1 MSKFEIYLYNEVN
14 NPIFDFFVKE
24 ITNQFKGVL
33 IKKIDDGLETM
44 YYDFNVDE
52 ILITLHQTPMI
63 GITIFPTNNVDL
75 KGGEVNFFIK
85 ISSYLKNKINDKI

>member
-1 MSKFEIYLYNEVN
+1 
-14 NPIFDFFVKE
+14 
-24 ITNQFKGVL
+24 
-33 IKKIDDGLETM
+33 M